1 MKKILF
7 FITVLSVTFC
17 FSQRNFYYNFTLN
30 TTFTANENFGEY
42 DDYSGDRDWSPIAPN
57 AILIRNGVDVELNKL
72 ITLGF
77 NLGLDWHPDV
87 NVLAMPYYIE
97 TKFNLVHS
105 YDDKLYVNG
114 GIGKLLSLGDSFER
128 GKYYKIGMGYH
139 IATERNNSYI
149 LNIDFH
155 QKKIAHFENG
165 RLNSLSIG
173 FGMLFL

>member
-7 FITVLSVTFC
+7 VIAIFSVTFC
-17 FSQRNFYYNFTLN
+17 FSQRKFYYNLTLN

-42 DDYSGDRDWSPIAPN
+42 DDDSDERDWSPIAPN

-72 ITLGF
+72 ISLGF

-87 NVLAMPYYIE
+87 DVLAIPYYIE
-97 TKFNLVHS
+97 TKFNLVRS
-105 YDDKLYVNG
+105 DDDKLYVNG
-114 GIGKLLSLGDSFER
+114 GIGRLLSLGDSFER

-139 IATERNNSYI
+139 IATDRKSSFI
-149 LNIDFH
+149 LNMDFH

-173 FGMLFL
+173 FGILFL